1 MAEMR
6 SIEIDFE
13 VHQRIE
19 AARTGF
25 GEAEN
30 AVLRRLLGIDR
41 PAPQKAPSETRSPA
55 DKKQREGRPWFG
67 KGATLPH
74 GTLVQMDYNGRVYS
88 GRIDDGWWLVEGGRY
103 KSPSGAAS
111 GVAVTGRGAKTR
123 LDGWKYWSVKLPAS
137 DAWQHI
143 STLRRGL

>member
-1 MAEMR
+1 MAETR

-19 AARTGF
+19 AARKGF
-25 GEAEN
+25 DEAPN
-30 AVLRRLLGIDR
+30 TVLRRLLGIDQ
-41 PAPQKAPSETRSPA
+41 PAPQTMRKETAP

-67 KGATLPH
+67 KGVTLPH

-88 GRIDDGWWLVEGGRY
+88 GVIDDGWWLVEGRRF

-111 GVAVTGRGAKTR
+111 GVAITGRGAKTR

-137 DAWQHI
+137 DKWQHI
-143 STLRRGL
+143 STLRRGI